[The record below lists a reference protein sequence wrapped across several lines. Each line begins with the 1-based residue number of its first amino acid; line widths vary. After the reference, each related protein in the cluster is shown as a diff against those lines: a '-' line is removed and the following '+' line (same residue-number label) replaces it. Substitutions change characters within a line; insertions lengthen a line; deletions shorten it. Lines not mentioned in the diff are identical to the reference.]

1 MKGLSCEAE
10 WMREVGN
17 CANGKENSSNNTDVL
32 TDVLR
37 ETPRL
42 IHRGL
47 FLYFRMFVDDEE
59 H

>member
-1 MKGLSCEAE
+1 MGF
-10 WMREVGN
+10 R
-17 CANGKENSSNNTDVL
+17 ANGEENSSNNTDVL

-47 FLYFRMFVDDEE
+47 FLRFQMFVDDEE

>member
-1 MKGLSCEAE
+1 MGFHADGEENLSY
-10 WMREVGN
+10 
-17 CANGKENSSNNTDVL
+17 NTDVL

>member
-1 MKGLSCEAE
+1 
-10 WMREVGN
+10 VGFR
-17 CANGKENSSNNTDVL
+17 ADGEENSRTNTDVL